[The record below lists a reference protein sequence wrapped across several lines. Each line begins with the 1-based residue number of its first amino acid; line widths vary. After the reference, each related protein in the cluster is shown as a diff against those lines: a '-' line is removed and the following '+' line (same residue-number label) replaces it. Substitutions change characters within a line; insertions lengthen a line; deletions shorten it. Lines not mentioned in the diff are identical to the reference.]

1 MKAYLFTLL
10 VLISFAALAQNSLS
24 ISPSGKSGYKKWTAY
39 TTSLGFGLGTQKAF
53 FSELGLSRH
62 MYFYTDL
69 GYASKAYYTSLEW
82 VPRFSTASLN
92 VYGIKAGYE
101 INLRVLALGVEAKYQ
116 TDFDSND
123 LVITPKIGLGVMGI
137 VNLFYG
143 YDISTNKSPF
153 AGVRHQ
159 QFSLVGNFNKQ
170 FFKNAKIK

>member
-10 VLISFAALAQNSLS
+10 VFVSSVALGQDSLRLNQ
-24 ISPSGKSGYKKWTAY
+24 GRSGYKKWTDY
-39 TTSLGFGLGTQKAF
+39 KTSLRFGLGTQKAF

-62 MYFYTDL
+62 KYLYNDL

-82 VPRFSTASLN
+82 VPSFSKANLN

-101 INLRVLALGVEAKYQ
+101 INLRVLALGIETKYQ
-116 TDFDSND
+116 TDFDNSD
-123 LVITPKIGLGVMGI
+123 FVLTPKIGLGMMGI

-143 YDISTNKSPF
+143 YAISTHKSPF
-153 AGVRHQ
+153 EQVRHH
-159 QFSLVGNFNKQ
+159 QFSVVCNFNNQ